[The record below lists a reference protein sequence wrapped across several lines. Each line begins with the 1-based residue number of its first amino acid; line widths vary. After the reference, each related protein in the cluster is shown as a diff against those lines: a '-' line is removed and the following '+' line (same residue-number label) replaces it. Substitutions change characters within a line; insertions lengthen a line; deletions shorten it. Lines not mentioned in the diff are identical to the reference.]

1 MFAVSYNLTLKTYLP
16 SYPDVP
22 ENKNLTLEGEV
33 EIMVEVH
40 KAINQIVLHMERLEL
55 IEEKCEVL
63 LEPQG
68 DSSERIIP
76 IRGIELNNHI
86 EVGVIRLTEVIN
98 ANSKLK
104 IK

>member
-1 MFAVSYNLTLKTYLP
+1 MSKLRKLKIASSSCLSDNAYNKFPVLLMVSYNLTLKTYLP

-68 DSSERIIP
+68 DS
-76 IRGIELNNHI
+76 
-86 EVGVIRLTEVIN
+86 
-98 ANSKLK
+98 
-104 IK
+104 